1 MLARAKKNLDKGLTQ
16 IKRWWTE
23 RYKLPPNH
31 ELFMCQS
38 VAEVTQDMYED
49 LLFQKEEVEQ
59 DLENARGGSADVLLN
74 RLNAI
79 NRVLGLECQV
89 QDDLFDQWERDL
101 EEGRVP
107 DLEAKP
113 GED

>member
-1 MLARAKKNLDKGLTQ
+1 M
-16 IKRWWTE
+16 
-23 RYKLPPNH
+23 PPNH
-31 ELFMCQS
+31 ELFLNQS

-49 LLFQKEEVEQ
+49 LLFQREEVLG
-59 DLENARGGSADVLLN
+59 DLEHASGGASDALMT

-79 NRVLGLECQV
+79 NKVLGYEQQV
-89 QDDLFDQWERDL
+89 QDDLFDEWERAL

-113 GED
+113 GGR

>member
-1 MLARAKKNLDKGLTQ
+1 
-16 IKRWWTE
+16 
-23 RYKLPPNH
+23 
-31 ELFMCQS
+31 MCQS